1 MNKKPDIVSSLCRQ
15 LRALRD
21 ATGDSPDAAEAFLII
36 ARSPGLSVGEL
47 AEEMDVPQATA
58 SRFVKNLRG
67 SKARRGEISTSGGL
81 FIKWDIGEDRLP
93 LITQEVDSENPRR
106 TALSVSE
113 DGAALIDQLIK
124 INA

>member
-1 MNKKPDIVSSLCRQ
+1 MSAKMDVIASLGKQ

-47 AEEMDVPQATA
+47 AEELDVPQATA

-81 FIKWDIGEDRLP
+81 LIKWDIGEDRLP

-113 DGAALIDQLIK
+113 DGAALIDQLVK
-124 INA
+124 VDA